1 MTGRNFNIGPSS
13 LPKYIQISEFLA
25 REIAAGRLIS
35 GTRLAPEREMAK
47 DFKTSVITL
56 RKALKRLDDLGLLRR
71 IHGSGNYVKQNNVT
85 GSVYAMFRLELIGGG
100 GLPRANILDVKVKEK
115 PTDLIPFGPSNQA
128 TRIRRL
134 RYLNDLVIALE
145 EIWLDKS
152 VGDVRLKNISESL
165 YKYYAEHLG
174 LWISKAEDSVSIE
187 KVPKWAPEAF
197 SLGEGTLTGFIE
209 RLSWGQFKYPVEY
222 SRTWFDTSRSRYV
235 QRLQ

>member
-1 MTGRNFNIGPSS
+1 M
-13 LPKYIQISEFLA
+13 
-25 REIAAGRLIS
+25 
-35 GTRLAPEREMAK
+35 
-47 DFKTSVITL
+47 
-56 RKALKRLDDLGLLRR
+56 GLLRR

-100 GLPRANILDVKVKEK
+100 GLPRAYILDVKVKEK
-115 PTDLIPFGPSNQA
+115 PKDFIPFGPSNQA

-152 VGDVRLKNISESL
+152 VGEVRLKNISESL

-197 SLGEGTLTGFIE
+197 SLDEGTLTGFIE

>member
-47 DFKTSVITL
+47 DFKTSVSTL
-56 RKALKRLDDLGLLRR
+56 RKALKRLDDFGLLRR
-71 IHGSGNYVKQNNVT
+71 IHGSGNYVKQNNVN

-115 PTDLIPFGPSNQA
+115 PKDLIPFGLSNKA

-145 EIWLDKS
+145 EIWIDKS
-152 VGDVRLKNISESL
+152 VGDVRLTNISESL
-165 YKYYAEHLG
+165 YKYYAENLG
-174 LWISKAEDSVSIE
+174 LWISKAEDSVSVE

-197 SLGEGTLTGFIE
+197 SLDKGTLTGFVE

>member
-1 MTGRNFNIGPSS
+1 MIKNNIKS
-13 LPKYIQISEFLA
+13 KYLNKSFSNKLSKKYEKIFSE
-25 REIAAGRLIS
+25 I
-35 GTRLAPEREMAK
+35 
-47 DFKTSVITL
+47 
-56 RKALKRLDDLGLLRR
+56 
-71 IHGSGNYVKQNNVT
+71 NNNVKN
-85 GSVYAMFRLELIGGG
+85 
-100 GLPRANILDVKVKEK
+100 PRETLNILDGKLKEK
-115 PTDLIPFGPSNQA
+115 PKDLIPFGQSNQA

-145 EIWLDKS
+145 EIWIDKS
-152 VGDVRLKNISESL
+152 VGDFRSKNISESL

-197 SLGEGTLTGFIE
+197 SLDKGTLTGFVE

>member
-35 GTRLAPEREMAK
+35 GTRLAPERQMAK

-56 RKALKRLDDLGLLRR
+56 RKALKRLNDLGLLRR

-85 GSVYAMFRLELIGGG
+85 GSVYAMFRLELIEGG
-100 GLPRANILDVKVKEK
+100 GLPRASILDFKVIEK
-115 PTDLIPFGPSNQA
+115 PKDLIPFGQSNQA

-134 RYLNDLVIALE
+134 RYLNDVVIALE
-145 EIWLDKS
+145 EIWIDKS

-165 YKYYAEHLG
+165 YKYYAEQLG

-197 SLGEGTLTGFIE
+197 SLDKGTLTGFVE

>member
-1 MTGRNFNIGPSS
+1 MTGRNFNVGPSS

-25 REIAAGRLIS
+25 REIAAGRLIA
-35 GTRLAPEREMAK
+35 GTRLAPERQMAK

-85 GSVYAMFRLELIGGG
+85 GSVYAMFRLELIEGG
-100 GLPRANILDVKVKEK
+100 GLPRASILDVKVKEK
-115 PTDLIPFGPSNQA
+115 PVDLIPFGQSDQA

-187 KVPKWAPEAF
+187 KVPKWAPGAF
-197 SLGEGTLTGFIE
+197 SLDKGTLTGFVE

>member
-1 MTGRNFNIGPSS
+1 LTSRNFNIGPSS

-35 GTRLAPEREMAK
+35 GTRLASERQLAK
-47 DFKTSVITL
+47 DFKTSVTTL

-71 IHGSGNYVKQNNVT
+71 MHGSGNYVKQNNVT
-85 GSVYAMFRLELIGGG
+85 GNVYAMFRLELIEGG

-115 PTDLIPFGPSNQA
+115 PKDLTPFGLSNQA

-145 EIWLDKS
+145 EIWLDES
-152 VGDVRLKNISESL
+152 VGHISLKNISESL

-174 LWISKAEDSVSIE
+174 LWISKAKDFVSME
-187 KVPKWAPEAF
+187 KVPKWAPESF
-197 SLGEGTLTGFIE
+197 SLDEGALTCFVE
-209 RLSWGQFKYPVEY
+209 RLSWGQFEYPVEY

-235 QRLQ
+235 QRLH